1 MELVFRVSESR
12 QPVWIERLNE
22 AIQKNQAELDA
33 QLPSFEAI
41 ELEYLEW
48 KSKIDRL
55 KSTITADKYDLDT
68 FVQSEKAKKAPVHGK
83 IIEGTKK
90 FRGGNGDVW
99 KASTWIRWEE
109 VIRPILK
116 KVGHFIGYKELWELV
131 KVQIGDTS
139 VNKRRYYV
147 AASGKSNSWRSHEKK
162 LGLIE
167 WFDGDTIKAEFL
179 NDFLNDQRRTASS

>member
-83 IIEGTKK
+83 IIEGTK
-90 FRGGNGDVW
+90 
-99 KASTWIRWEE
+99 
-109 VIRPILK
+109 
-116 KVGHFIGYKELWELV
+116 
-131 KVQIGDTS
+131 
-139 VNKRRYYV
+139 
-147 AASGKSNSWRSHEKK
+147 
-162 LGLIE
+162 
-167 WFDGDTIKAEFL
+167 
-179 NDFLNDQRRTASS
+179 